1 MRPSVKDFAVALCK
15 FTFAVPHL
23 NRKAVSSWPEGSCAQ
38 VLLPEAP
45 GRINLLTMTDL
56 AGPVSQNGK
65 HRRSK
70 RLPLSIPVRVY
81 GRTLDNR
88 PFRDITETKSV
99 SVHGGLLP
107 LAARVKRGQTLLLVN
122 AYTGEER
129 ECRVVYVESKRRNRK
144 VGVEF
149 TDVKGD
155 FWHVY
160 SPVVELRHD
169 GNTANKG

>member
-1 MRPSVKDFAVALCK
+1 M
-15 FTFAVPHL
+15 
-23 NRKAVSSWPEGSCAQ
+23 
-38 VLLPEAP
+38 
-45 GRINLLTMTDL
+45 
-56 AGPVSQNGK
+56 
-65 HRRSK
+65 
-70 RLPLSIPVRVY
+70 RVY

-88 PFRDITETKSV
+88 PFRDFTETKSV
-99 SVHGGLLP
+99 SVHGGLMP

-149 TDVKGD
+149 TNVKGD

-160 SPVVELRHD
+160 SPVMVLSRDEE
-169 GNTANKG
+169 TANQG

>member
-1 MRPSVKDFAVALCK
+1 MTELPSAG
-15 FTFAVPHL
+15 VPQ
-23 NRKAVSSWPEGSCAQ
+23 A
-38 VLLPEAP
+38 
-45 GRINLLTMTDL
+45 
-56 AGPVSQNGK
+56 K

-81 GRTLDNR
+81 GRTLDNQ

-122 AYTGEER
+122 GFTGEER

-149 TDVKGD
+149 TEVRGD

-160 SPVVELRHD
+160 SPLVDTSHGVSNL
-169 GNTANKG
+169 NKGQSES

>member
-1 MRPSVKDFAVALCK
+1 MTGSVGAVA
-15 FTFAVPHL
+15 
-23 NRKAVSSWPEGSCAQ
+23 
-38 VLLPEAP
+38 
-45 GRINLLTMTDL
+45 
-56 AGPVSQNGK
+56 QNAK

-107 LAARVKRGQTLLLVN
+107 LAARVKRGQTLVLVN
-122 AYTGEER
+122 GYTGEER

-149 TDVKGD
+149 TEVRGD

-160 SPVVELRHD
+160 SPVVEFRPG
-169 GNTANKG
+169 GNSASKD